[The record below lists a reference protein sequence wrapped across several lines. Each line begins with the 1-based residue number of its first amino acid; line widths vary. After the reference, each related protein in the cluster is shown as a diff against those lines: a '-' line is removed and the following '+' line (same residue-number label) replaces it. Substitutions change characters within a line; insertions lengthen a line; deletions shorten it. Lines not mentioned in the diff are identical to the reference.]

1 VTAFG
6 EWSLYIIVVGLHQS
20 PDKRIIKGRPL
31 EVDFD
36 RRINVYNQERPH
48 E

>member
-1 VTAFG
+1 V
-6 EWSLYIIVVGLHQS
+6 SQS

>member
-1 VTAFG
+1 MVRVPAY
-6 EWSLYIIVVGLHQS
+6 E
-20 PDKRIIKGRPL
+20 KRSAKQVLSDVIIKGRPL

-36 RRINVYNQERPH
+36 RRINVYNKERPH